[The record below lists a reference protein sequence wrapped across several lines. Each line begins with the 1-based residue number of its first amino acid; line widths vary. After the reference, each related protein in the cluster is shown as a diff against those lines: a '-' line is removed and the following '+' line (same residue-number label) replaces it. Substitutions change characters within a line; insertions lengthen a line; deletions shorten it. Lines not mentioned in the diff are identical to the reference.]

1 MERPGKILCIGQN
14 YRAHIAEL
22 KGEASPEPV
31 IFVKPATALI
41 ANGEGILVPPGIGRV
56 DYEGELAVIIGK
68 KCKGVSRSEALKC
81 VGALAVFNDVTARD
95 MQSKARKAGM
105 AWDMAKGMD
114 TFAPMSEPKDF
125 AEVPDVH
132 ALSIQTRLNGK
143 PKQNGNTAD
152 MIYPVEELIAYITRY
167 MTLESGDVI
176 ATGTPE
182 GVGPIAPGDV
192 VEVEIPGVGKLKN
205 PVRSA

>member
-1 MERPGKILCIGQN
+1 MEPPGKILCIGQN

-31 IFVKPATALI
+31 IFIKPTTALI
-41 ANGEGILVPPGIGRV
+41 ANGEGILVPPGIGRI
-56 DYEGELAVIIGK
+56 DYEGELAVVIGK

-81 VGALAVFNDVTARD
+81 VGTLAVFNDVTARD
-95 MQSKARKAGM
+95 MQSRARKAGM

-125 AEVPDVH
+125 EDVSDVH
-132 ALSIQTRLNGK
+132 TLSIRTRLNGDL
-143 PKQNGNTAD
+143 KQDGNTAD
-152 MIYPVEELIAYITRY
+152 MIYPVEELIAYIARY
-167 MTLESGDVI
+167 MTLEPGDVI

-182 GVGPIAPGDV
+182 GVGPISPGDV
-192 VEVEIPGVGKLKN
+192 VEVEILGVGKLRN
-205 PVRSA
+205 PVRPA

>member
-1 MERPGKILCIGQN
+1 MRRPGKILCIGQN

-22 KGEASPEPV
+22 KGEVPPDPV
-31 IFVKPATALI
+31 IFIKPATALI
-41 ANGEGILVPPGIGRV
+41 ANGEDILVPPGLGRV
-56 DYEGELAVIIGK
+56 DYEGELAVVIGK
-68 KCKGVSRSEALKC
+68 KCKGVGRSEALGC

-95 MQSKARKAGM
+95 MQSRARKAGM

-114 TFAPMSEPKDF
+114 TFAPMSEPNDFKD
-125 AEVPDVH
+125 VPDVH
-132 ALSIQTRLNGK
+132 GLSIQTRLNGNL
-143 PKQNGNTAD
+143 KQNGNTAD
-152 MIYPVEELIAYITRY
+152 MMYPVEELIAYITRY
-167 MTLESGDVI
+167 MTLEAGDVI

-192 VEVEIPGVGKLKN
+192 VEVEISGVGKLRN

>member
-1 MERPGKILCIGQN
+1 MEPPGKILCIGQN

-31 IFVKPATALI
+31 IFIKPTTALI
-41 ANGEGILVPPGIGRV
+41 ANGEGILVPPGIGRI
-56 DYEGELAVIIGK
+56 DYEGELAVVIGK

-95 MQSKARKAGM
+95 MQSRARKAGM

-125 AEVPDVH
+125 KDVADVH
-132 ALSIQTRLNGK
+132 TLSIRTRLNGDL
-143 PKQNGNTAD
+143 KQDGNTAD

-167 MTLESGDVI
+167 MTLEPGDVI

-182 GVGPIAPGDV
+182 GVGPISPGDV
-192 VEVEIPGVGKLKN
+192 VEVEISGVGRLRN
-205 PVRSA
+205 PVRPA